1 MSIESAHLSGPV
13 KSPTMKPYSKL
24 ILICLGAL
32 ALRLALTPF
41 VRLPGI
47 ADPNHYYNLAR
58 RLATGHG
65 FTIDYIWQFNNPPD
79 TITHPEDYWMPL
91 TGVVVAASMKVFG
104 ISVKAAI
111 VPSILIGAL
120 ALPLLAYWAAR
131 QMRCTETTSLFA
143 AAAVAVL
150 PEFVMNSL
158 RTDTTLLSALFVDL
172 TILVLTHGVRH
183 GGPRPFAMVGVLSG
197 LAYLVRSD
205 GALLIPMVFVTL
217 LVYARWGRPYFK
229 GLNWRYLVLVPILA
243 VLVALP
249 WLVRNV
255 RETGSLTTPKLDY
268 MFFLTDYREHYVYST
283 KLSLNTLIHS
293 QTIGQL
299 VGKRLFEMAASVKLM
314 YTTLDVF
321 LPVAVVGGLILLMVS
336 RDRDRLLILAPTLIL
351 LGGFFFFYTILV
363 PFKSQGGSFKKTY
376 LSLIPLLLPLAGYAL
391 ERAITDRRLLSGT
404 MLLAI
409 GFMSANAIELSRA
422 DISSASRYLDQMRK
436 VVAVARALPDTNGD
450 GEIVL
455 MDQDQFI
462 LGFLGMRSVV
472 IPMESREVVLEVAR
486 RYRVDYLMMPPARPS
501 LDPIYEG
508 KETDPRFVPVKA
520 IPGTYI
526 VLYRFE
532 YNP

>member
-1 MSIESAHLSGPV
+1 
-13 KSPTMKPYSKL
+13 MKLYHKL
-24 ILICLGAL
+24 FLVCLWAL
-32 ALRLALTPF
+32 ALRLALAPS

-47 ADPNHYYNLAR
+47 ADPNHYYNLGR
-58 RLATGHG
+58 QLATGHG
-65 FTIDYIWQFNNPPD
+65 FTIDYVWQFNHPPN
-79 TITHPEDYWMPL
+79 TITHPEDYWTPL
-91 TGVVVAASMKVFG
+91 TGVVVAASMKLFG
-104 ISVKAAI
+104 ISVRAAI
-111 VPSILIGAL
+111 LPSILIGAL

-131 QMRCTETTSLFA
+131 QMRCTETASLFA
-143 AAAVAVL
+143 AAMAAVL

-158 RTDTTLLSALFVDL
+158 RTDTTLLSTVFVDL
-172 TILVLTHGVRH
+172 TILALTYGVRR
-183 GGPRPFAMVGVLSG
+183 GGPLPFAILGVTTG

-205 GALLIPMVFVTL
+205 GVLLLPMVAVTL
-217 LVYARWGRPYFK
+217 LVYARWGRPYVQRLK
-229 GLNWRYLVLVPILA
+229 DWRYVVLAPLLA

-255 RETGSLTTPKLDY
+255 RETGSLTTPKLGY

-283 KLSLNTLIHS
+283 KLSLNTLLES
-293 QTIGQL
+293 QTPAQL
-299 VGKRLFEMAASVKLM
+299 IAKRLFEMAASVKLM
-314 YTTLDVF
+314 YTTLDVV
-321 LPVAVVGGLILLMVS
+321 LPVAVAGGLILLVVA

-351 LGGFFFFYTILV
+351 LGGFFFFYTVLV

-391 ERAITDRRLLSGT
+391 ERAITDRRLLLGT
-404 MLLAI
+404 LLLTI
-409 GFMSANAIELSRA
+409 GFMSADAIELSRA
-422 DISSASRYLDQMRK
+422 DISFASHYLDEMRT
-436 VVAVARALPDTNGD
+436 VVDDARALPDTNGD

-462 LGFLGMRSVV
+462 LGFLGLRSVV
-472 IPMESREVVLEVAR
+472 IPMESRDVVLEVAQ
-486 RYRVDYLMMPPARPS
+486 RYHVDYLMMPPARPS

-520 IPGTYI
+520 IPGTDI

>member
-1 MSIESAHLSGPV
+1 
-13 KSPTMKPYSKL
+13 MKPYSKL

-32 ALRLALTPF
+32 VLRLALAPS

-47 ADPNHYYNLAR
+47 ADPNHYYNLGR

-65 FTIDYIWQFNNPPD
+65 FTIDYIWQFNNPPN

-91 TGVVVAASMKVFG
+91 TGTVVAASMKVFG
-104 ISVKAAI
+104 VSVKAAI
-111 VPSILIGAL
+111 LPSILIGAL

-131 QMRCTETTSLFA
+131 QMRCTEATSLFA
-143 AAAVAVL
+143 AAAAAVL

-158 RTDTTLLSALFVDL
+158 RTDTTLLSAVFVDL
-172 TILVLTHGVRH
+172 TILTLTHAVRH
-183 GGPRPFAMVGVLSG
+183 GSLGWFAVLGVFCG

-205 GALLIPMVFVTL
+205 GALLIPMLFVTL
-217 LVYARWGRPYFK
+217 LVYARWGRPYVQ
-229 GLNWRYLVLVPILA
+229 GLNWHHALLAPVLA

-249 WLVRNV
+249 WLIRNV
-255 RETGSLTTPKLDY
+255 RETGSLTTPKLGY

-283 KLSLNTLIHS
+283 KLSLNTLLES
-293 QTIGQL
+293 QSPAQL
-299 VGKRLFEMAASVKLM
+299 IGKRLFEMAASVKLM

-321 LPVAVVGGLILLMVS
+321 LPVAVAGGLILLVVT
-336 RDRDRLLILAPTLIL
+336 RDRERLLILAPTLIL
-351 LGGFFFFYTILV
+351 LGGFFFFYTVLV

-376 LSLIPLLLPLAGYAL
+376 LALIPLLLPLAGYAL

-409 GFMSANAIELSRA
+409 GFMSANAVELTRA
-422 DISSASRYLDQMRK
+422 DISFASHYLDEMQK
-436 VVAVARALPDTNGD
+436 VVDVVRALPDTNGD

-462 LGFLGMRSVV
+462 MGFLGLRSVV
-472 IPMESREVVLEVAR
+472 IPMESRDVVLEVAR
-486 RYRVDYLMMPPARPS
+486 RYQVDYLMMPPARPS

-520 IPGTYI
+520 IPGTDI

-532 YNP
+532 YDP